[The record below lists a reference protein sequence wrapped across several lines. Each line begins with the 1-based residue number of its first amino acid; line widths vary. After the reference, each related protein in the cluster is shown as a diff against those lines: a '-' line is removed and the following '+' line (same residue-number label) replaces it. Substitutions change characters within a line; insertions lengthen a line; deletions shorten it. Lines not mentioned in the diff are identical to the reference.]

1 MKRLKIK
8 KWQKTFKIFC
18 LLVFSLSLLSCLSWV
33 LEKPTFVLREISLS
47 PRSFTEMNLLL
58 GLEVQNPNRLDFTL
72 SSVEYILY
80 LNNKE
85 IGTGRLEK
93 ELLIP
98 SLSTS
103 RVQAPIVA
111 KFKDLGEILKTIV
124 TTDDISYKIE
134 GKANVKTVFGNLNFP
149 FSKEGRINLKK

>member
-124 TTDDISYKIE
+124 TTDDIPYKIE

>member
-8 KWQKTFKIFC
+8 KWQTPLKIFC

-33 LEKPTFVLREISLS
+33 LEKPTFVLREINLS

-72 SSVEYILY
+72 SSFAYILY

-103 RVQAPIVA
+103 RVQAPVVA

-124 TTDDISYKIE
+124 TTDDVPYKIE
-134 GKANVKTVFGNLNFP
+134 GKADVKTVLGNFNFP